1 MTVRVSAT
9 DWCEGGV
16 GVEEA
21 VEIARAFAEHGAAG
35 IDVSTG
41 QVVSEEQPAF
51 GRSYQTPFADRIRNE
66 IGRKYGIAVIA
77 VGAISSY
84 DDVNSL
90 ILAGRADLCALG
102 RTHLYDPQWTLH
114 AAAEQGYAGPGATW
128 PMPFAAGNRR
138 PQGGTHGRPA
148 AAAGADPGRGAG
160 DGARPVAAWRP
171 GGGRWRVTAFALTS
185 EQQDLAERVRD
196 LASGQ
201 LRALAEAG
209 TPGHVNR
216 ELIKAM
222 GDLGLLARLFPGVA
236 AGGLSRE
243 AAAMD
248 LCLLREAL
256 ATQSTEAETAL
267 ALQGLGSYPVLQSG
281 QEEVVRR
288 WLPAVAAG
296 DAVAAFALTEP
307 EAGSDAAALTLRAEP
322 DGPGWRLTG
331 EKIWI
336 SNAPEAD
343 FYTVFARTTPGAG
356 ARGVSAF
363 VVPADRPGLGGEHLD
378 MISPHPIGRLVFDG
392 VPVQPAELLGEQD
405 RGFRVA
411 MRTLDLFRPSVGA
424 FAVGMAQAAT
434 DAAVAHAGTRTAFG
448 GPLKDQQAV
457 SHLLAEMATRT
468 EAARLLV
475 YAAAAAY
482 DASAGASAAPA
493 ALGWRRRRRG
503 KGLAAK
509 SAMAKLFATETAQF
523 VVDAAVQLHGAR
535 ALRRGH
541 LLEHLYREVRAPRI
555 YEGASEVQR
564 TIIARELY
572 R

>member
-1 MTVRVSAT
+1 MT
-9 DWCEGGV
+9 
-16 GVEEA
+16 
-21 VEIARAFAEHGAAG
+21 
-35 IDVSTG
+35 
-41 QVVSEEQPAF
+41 AF
-51 GRSYQTPFADRIRNE
+51 G
-66 IGRKYGIAVIA
+66 
-77 VGAISSY
+77 
-84 DDVNSL
+84 
-90 ILAGRADLCALG
+90 
-102 RTHLYDPQWTLH
+102 
-114 AAAEQGYAGPGATW
+114 
-128 PMPFAAGNRR
+128 
-138 PQGGTHGRPA
+138 
-148 AAAGADPGRGAG
+148 
-160 DGARPVAAWRP
+160 
-171 GGGRWRVTAFALTS
+171 LTG
-185 EQQDLAERVRD
+185 EQQEFAERVREI
-196 LASGQ
+196 AARQ
-201 LRALAEAG
+201 LRPLAQAG
-209 TPGHVNR
+209 TPGRVNR
-216 ELIKAM
+216 ELVKAM
-222 GDLGLLARLFPGVA
+222 GDLGLLARLFRGVGT
-236 AGGLSRE
+236 GGLSRS
-243 AAAMD
+243 AAALD
-248 LCLLREAL
+248 LCILRESL

-307 EAGSDAAALTLRAEP
+307 GGGSDAAALALRAEP

-331 EKIWI
+331 EKVWI

-482 DASAGASAAPA
+482 DASRGADASGGTGPA
-493 ALGWRRRRRG
+493 G

-523 VVDAAVQLHGAR
+523 VVDAAVQIHGAR